1 MSPRLNRVLLAT
13 ILAALW
19 TAGSLWRAASLDLHT
34 VFVTVIVGIIAAVL
48 MYWLLKNFSKRRM
61 G

>member
-19 TAGSLWRAASLDLHT
+19 TAGSLWRAASLDLQT
-34 VFVTVIVGIIAAVL
+34 VFITVIVGIIAAVL